1 MAATEI
7 RHPVAGDTRGVIDL
21 VYRSPNLDNN
31 SPYFYGMWVKEWWRS
46 SAVALEEGR
55 VVGVLLGFVRPT
67 APDVYFA
74 WQTCIDPASRSSEL
88 ATRLYDFVL
97 EELCRDGVTRLEMTV
112 NSDNRLVR
120 LLLAKL
126 ARRYGS
132 PVQNAILFEGEDLAD
147 GHYTEELRAIDL
159 RAWATPA
166 QLVRP

>member
-1 MAATEI
+1 MTAAEV
-7 RHPVAGDTRGVIDL
+7 RHPVAIDTRGVIDL

-31 SPYFYGMWVKEWWRS
+31 SPYFYGMWIKEWWRR
-46 SAVALEEGR
+46 SAVAVDDGR

-67 APDVYFA
+67 APEVYFA
-74 WQTCIDPASRSSEL
+74 WQTCVDPATTDPEL

-97 EELCRDGVTRLEMTV
+97 EKLRQDGVTRMETTV
-112 NSDNRLVR
+112 NAENRLVR

-132 PVQNAILFEGEDLAD
+132 SVENSILFDGEDLAD

-159 RAWATPA
+159 RAWTA
-166 QLVRP
+166 QSAAAV